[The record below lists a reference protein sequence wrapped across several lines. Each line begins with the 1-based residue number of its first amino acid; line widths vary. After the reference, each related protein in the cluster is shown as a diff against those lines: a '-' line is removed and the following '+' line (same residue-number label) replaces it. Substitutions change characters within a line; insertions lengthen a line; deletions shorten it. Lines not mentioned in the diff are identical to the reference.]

1 MEIHQL
7 TTKRGFV
14 EITVTIADA
23 RWSTSEDD
31 EQKELP
37 KAKLQLP
44 KITVKWMLAPME
56 ESVRSAPTKG
66 GVKQVKVTIL
76 SRLSFNPL
84 LNSFYVKLI
93 EAKLYSVTAVEELL
107 QSNRYAAENDL
118 AYDHDLIQYEVQNI
132 NGKFAVV
139 YNVVGSRCDEV
150 IAFVKAV
157 SKDDNLVERITVKCN
172 KWNEVVL

>member
-1 MEIHQL
+1 MAPHLLVLLCIL
-7 TTKRGFV
+7 TVGILYIR
-14 EITVTIADA
+14 
-23 RWSTSEDD
+23 
-31 EQKELP
+31 
-37 KAKLQLP
+37 
-44 KITVKWMLAPME
+44 MLAPME

-93 EAKLYSVTAVEELL
+93 EAK
-107 QSNRYAAENDL
+107 SNRYAAENDL

>member
-93 EAKLYSVTAVEELL
+93 EAK
-107 QSNRYAAENDL
+107 SNRYAAENDL